1 MLQIS
6 VLKTERSSIKFKG
19 RIGVGV
25 ITLLIIINI
34 MGILDTLKSG
44 DIKTLMLLCIIFF
57 LVDLLIIDL
66 TIRNYSYITSDGIL
80 VVRLGVFKQQIPCK
94 DIKCIKKTR
103 NPLAGMSLSSKRLDI
118 RYMGGR
124 TFISVKDESNF
135 FEALKS
141 VNTRIEIKENVRRF
155 CE

>member
-1 MLQIS
+1 M
-6 VLKTERSSIKFKG
+6 KFKG

-94 DIKCIKKTR
+94 DIKCIKKNKKSFGR
-103 NPLAGMSLSSKRLDI
+103 NVTIIEAIGHKIYGRPNVYICKR
-118 RYMGGR
+118 
-124 TFISVKDESNF
+124 
-135 FEALKS
+135 
-141 VNTRIEIKENVRRF
+141 
-155 CE
+155 